1 MEQMGNQF
9 SGKIMKGDLVAYANV
24 KVVFFGQNSD
34 HNWNA
39 LVTVLSWE
47 PAAPDPLDKFRLILE
62 DRREFPSVVITS
74 DLQESKKPIQF
85 TLAGYSETPN
95 I

>member
-1 MEQMGNQF
+1 MENQY
-9 SGKIMKGDLVAYANV
+9 SGKIFKGDLVAYENV
-24 KVVFFGQNSD
+24 KVVFFGQNTD

-47 PAAPDPLDKFRLILE
+47 PAAPDPLDKFRLVLE

-74 DLQESKKPIQF
+74 DLQESKRPIQF
-85 TLAGYSETPN
+85 TLAGYTENSR